1 MIGVSLFLY
10 AGWLLFIGAVV
21 TTNGN
26 AMLSIGILVAVMLF
40 GLYLLGIVLQP
51 QRAPNNRWMLLAV
64 GVSVILFAEG
74 LLLDMPW
81 QSIYVQDILKVV
93 GMLLVVTGP
102 MKLLVT
108 KKVAHDKYMK
118 EVEIIEV

>member
-74 LLLDMPW
+74 LLLDMP
-81 QSIYVQDILKVV
+81 
-93 GMLLVVTGP
+93 
-102 MKLLVT
+102 
-108 KKVAHDKYMK
+108 
-118 EVEIIEV
+118 